1 MFAVNVDVVI
11 DVVKYAQTA
20 HLKLGN
26 LRCRDVGIHIYI
38 NSCKVW
44 TGPNAVTIYV
54 EIKYWSFHF
63 VT

>member
-26 LRCRDVGIHIYI
+26 FTFTLIVAMFGL
-38 NSCKVW
+38 
-44 TGPNAVTIYV
+44 GPNAVTIYV
-54 EIKYWSFHF
+54 EIKY
-63 VT
+63 